1 MRRFK
6 GSRIPAC
13 LPPACRQAGVQAES
27 PISLKEIVMGVELK
41 GKIEDM
47 KDWLVEIRR
56 KIHMHPELGFEE
68 TETSRLVSEW
78 LEKFGLEVKRGVA
91 KTGVV
96 SLLNGKK
103 PGKTVAIRAD
113 MDALPMDEANQVP
126 YASKVKGKMHACG
139 HDAHVTILLG
149 VAKFFSSIPDQVKG
163 NIKWIFQPAE
173 EGGGGGRVMVEE
185 GALEN
190 PKVDAIFGA
199 HVFPFLPIGK
209 VGVYE
214 REGLAS
220 ADRFTIKIIGKGGHA
235 ASPHVTKD
243 PILAAGHLITQIHSI
258 VSRNINPLESAVI
271 TIGKVSG
278 GTAFNIIPDEVE
290 LLGTVRSLDSQVR
303 EELKNRI
310 EQVTQGIVQSFRMEC
325 QFKFEYGYPVLVNDW
340 EMTKLVSS
348 ACSKGIGEENVEVL
362 KPSMGAEDF
371 AYYLE
376 KCPGSYFRLGCRNEE
391 KGILHPYHSSLFDID
406 EEVLPFGVE
415 MFTRI
420 IDQYLGLNLT

>member
-1 MRRFK
+1 MADALRQ
-6 GSRIPAC
+6 RIY
-13 LPPACRQAGVQAES
+13 
-27 PISLKEIVMGVELK
+27 
-41 GKIEDM
+41 DM
-47 KDWLVEIRR
+47 KDWLVDIRR
-56 KIHMHPELGFEE
+56 TIHMHPELGFEE
-68 TETSRLVSEW
+68 VETSRLVSEW
-78 LEKFGLEVKRGVA
+78 LGKFGLEVKRGIA

-96 SLLNGKK
+96 GLLKGKR

-126 YASKVKGKMHACG
+126 YVSKIKGKMHACG
-139 HDAHVTILLG
+139 HDAHVAILLG
-149 VAKFFSSIPDQVKG
+149 VARFFSSISDRVKG

-185 GALEN
+185 GVLEN

-199 HVFPFLPIGK
+199 HVFPFLSIGK
-209 VGVYE
+209 VGIYE
-214 REGLAS
+214 REGLAA
-220 ADRFTIKIIGKGGHA
+220 ADRFTIRIIGKGGHA

-258 VSRNINPLESAVI
+258 VSRNINPLESGVV
-271 TIGKVSG
+271 TIGKISG

-290 LLGTVRSLDSQVR
+290 LLGTMRSLTPQVR

-310 EQVTQGIVQSFRMEC
+310 EQVIKGVVHSFGMDYR
-325 QFKFEYGYPVLVNDW
+325 FGFEYGYPVLVNNL
-340 EMTKLVSS
+340 EMSKLVAS

-376 KCPGSYFRLGCRNEE
+376 KVPGSFFRLGCQNEE
-391 KGILHPYHSSLFDID
+391 KGIIHPYHSSIFEID

-415 MFTRI
+415 MFVRI
-420 IDQYLGLNLT
+420 IDEYLGLEIT